1 MTTTQAFPKAFGVWF
16 GKTNRWNVAFFKVG
30 NWHWEENI
38 IHPVSAFTNPTIE
51 PLSFADA
58 KEHNIPIISKITFNG
73 ELVLKEA
80 NEYKSY
86 NGRLFLVRP
95 NSIIFSK
102 INARRGCIFYVPDN
116 HREFAVS
123 SEYPVLK
130 LDKKLVV
137 GEYVNL
143 ALRVGPARESLLGA
157 ASGMA
162 KARTYLED
170 FQCVQI
176 PLPSLGEQR
185 KVVTAHRQ
193 AQAKA
198 TKAQERVSQVEQGIE
213 SRFFSDLGLKPPQ
226 NVKRP
231 KYFGINWKNLSRWG
245 VRQTTDNL
253 LGLDQLPKASFDYR
267 LLGELAKISYGIQKS
282 PANRPGLHARPYL
295 RVANVRKGYLDLS
308 EIKEINVPD
317 NELQNY
323 LLESGDILFVEGNGS
338 RAELGRVAKWSGEIP
353 NCVHQNHLIKVRV
366 NQEILIPDFAMTWFN
381 TELGRGHFFR
391 SAKTSSGLGTINS
404 EEVRLAPIPLP
415 PLDVQKEIMRRVEEG
430 RYKISKEQDTAAK
443 LAEESEREIERMILG
458 LSKA

>member
-1 MTTTQAFPKAFGVWF
+1 MTTTQTFPKAFGVWF
-16 GKTNRWNVAFFKVG
+16 GQTIRWNVSFFKIG
-30 NWHWEENI
+30 NWNWDKNVI
-38 IHPVSAFTNPTIE
+38 QPVSAFTNPIVE
-51 PLSFADA
+51 SLSFADA
-58 KEHNIPIISKITFNG
+58 KEHTIPIISKITFNG

-86 NGRLFLVRP
+86 KGRLFLVRP
-95 NSIIFSK
+95 NSILFSK
-102 INARRGCIFYVPDN
+102 INARRGCIYFVPDK

-123 SEYPVLK
+123 GEYPVLK
-130 LDKKLVV
+130 IDKNIVI
-137 GEYVNL
+137 GEYLNL

-170 FQCVQI
+170 FQSVQI
-176 PLPSLGEQR
+176 PLPSLDEQ
-185 KVVTAHRQ
+185 KNIVAAHRQ
-193 AQAKA
+193 AQAKVA
-198 TKAQERVSQVEQGIE
+198 KAQERVSQVEQNIE
-213 SRFFSDLGLKPPQ
+213 NRFFIDLGLTPPQ
-226 NVKRP
+226 IVKRP
-231 KYFGINWKNLSRWG
+231 KLFAIYWNNLSRWG

-267 LLGELAKISYGIQKS
+267 LLGEIAKVSYGIQKS
-282 PANRPGLHARPYL
+282 PTNRPGLHARPYL
-295 RVANVRKGYLDLS
+295 RVANVRKGYLDLT

-366 NQEILIPDFAMTWFN
+366 NQEILSPDFAMTWFN
-381 TELGRGHFFR
+381 TEFGRGHFFR

-415 PLDVQKEIMRRVEEG
+415 PLEVQKEIMLHVEEG
-430 RYKISKEQDTAAK
+430 RYKIRQEQEAAAK
-443 LAEESEREIERMILG
+443 IAEESEKEVERMILG
-458 LSKA
+458 LSTA